1 MCGAHAGHVK
11 PHAMLTPKQ
20 VAFSSAPTLHGY
32 KKGVR
37 GLCSPSLT
45 AMMHA
50 GSEKQEGQA
59 KPVKKLTDAE
69 SVIEKHKE
77 KAKRAREQED
87 KWLGVQNN
95 MAVYVT
101 GLPDDTTEAELVQV
115 C

>member
-1 MCGAHAGHVK
+1 
-11 PHAMLTPKQ
+11 
-20 VAFSSAPTLHGY
+20 
-32 KKGVR
+32 
-37 GLCSPSLT
+37 
-45 AMMHA
+45 MMHT
-50 GSEKQEGQA
+50 GSEKQTGQA

-69 SVIEKHKE
+69 RVIEKHKE

-101 GLPDDTTEAELVQV
+101 GLPDDTTEAELAQV